1 MTQPKTP
8 GKIGLWT
15 STALVVGNM
24 IGSGVFLLPAAL
36 AAYGGIGLL
45 GWLGSSTGAIAL
57 ALLFSNLSKIIPNA
71 LGGPYAYTRSGLGDF
86 AGFLVAWGYW
96 ISIWCTNAAIAVT
109 FVSYSTVFF
118 PILATNSIMA
128 VGTGLGAVWL
138 LTWVNTLGVKQAG
151 RVQIITTV
159 LKLTPLLLVSI
170 VGLFYMDV
178 DNFSP
183 FNISSVSNFKA
194 ITATAT
200 LTLFAFLGL
209 ESATIPSGDI
219 HEPEKTIPR
228 ATMIGTILT
237 ILVYVLGSV
246 AVMGMIPALEL
257 KNSNAPFA
265 DAAALIWGDSARYWV
280 AAGAIVSTFGALNGW
295 ILLQGQM
302 PRAASRDH
310 LFPEIFK
317 RENKNGSPAL
327 GIVISSVLIS
337 ALMMMNFTKGLT
349 DTFTF
354 MVLLTTLAVLVPY
367 LFSAASYGVILLQ
380 NKFWHRESIS
390 KIVLAAVALVFSL
403 WAIVGSGQETVYW
416 GFIAILSGI
425 PFYVWMK
432 RTKMDQD

>member
-1 MTQPKTP
+1 MTQTKTP

-45 GWLGSSTGAIAL
+45 GWLGSSTGAIVL

-86 AGFLVAWGYW
+86 AAFLVAWGYW

-118 PILATNSIMA
+118 PILATNSLLA

-138 LTWVNTLGVKQAG
+138 LTWVNTLGVKEAG

-183 FNISSVSNFKA
+183 FNVSSVSNFTA

-228 ATMIGTILT
+228 ATMMGTILT

-317 RENKNGSPAL
+317 RENKNGSPAM

-354 MVLLTTLAVLVPY
+354 MVLLTTVAVLVPY

-380 NKFWHRESIS
+380 NKFWRRESIS

-432 RTKMDQD
+432 RTKAV

>member
-1 MTQPKTP
+1 MTQTKTP

-45 GWLGSSTGAIAL
+45 GWLGSSTGAIVL

-86 AGFLVAWGYW
+86 AAFLVAWGYW

-118 PILATNSIMA
+118 PILATNSLLA
-128 VGTGLGAVWL
+128 VGSGLGAVWF

-183 FNISSVSNFKA
+183 FNVSSVSNFTA

-228 ATMIGTILT
+228 ATMMGTILT

-317 RENKNGSPAL
+317 RENKNGSPAM

-354 MVLLTTLAVLVPY
+354 MVLLTTVAVLVPY

-380 NKFWHRESIS
+380 NKFWRRESIS

-432 RTKMDQD
+432 RTKAV

>member
-86 AGFLVAWGYW
+86 AAFLVAWGYW

-118 PILATNSIMA
+118 PILATNSLLA

-138 LTWVNTLGVKQAG
+138 LTWVNTLGVKEAG

-183 FNISSVSNFKA
+183 FNVSSVSNFTA

-265 DAAALIWGDSARYWV
+265 DAAALIWGDGARYWV

-354 MVLLTTLAVLVPY
+354 MVLLTTVAVLVPY

-380 NKFWHRESIS
+380 NKFWRRESVS

-416 GFIAILSGI
+416 GFIAILAGI

-432 RTKMDQD
+432 RTKEE

>member
-1 MTQPKTP
+1 M
-8 GKIGLWT
+8 
-15 STALVVGNM
+15 VGNM

-36 AAYGGIGLL
+36 AAFGGIGLL

-118 PILATNSIMA
+118 PSLGTDPVLAI
-128 VGTGLGAVWL
+128 VTGLGAVWV
-138 LTWVNTLGVKQAG
+138 LTWVNTMGVKKAG
-151 RVQIITTV
+151 LVQIVTTI
-159 LKLTPLLLVSI
+159 LKLTPLLAVSI
-170 VGLFYMDV
+170 VGLFYMNIDH
-178 DNFSP
+178 FSP
-183 FNISSVSNFKA
+183 FNISNESDFTA

-219 HEPEKTIPR
+219 HQPEKTIPR

-246 AVMGMIPALEL
+246 AVMGMIPAMEL

-265 DAAALIWGDSARYWV
+265 DAAALIWGNNARYWV

-302 PRAASRDH
+302 PRAAARDN

-317 RENKNGSPAL
+317 LENKKGSPAL
-327 GIVISSVLIS
+327 GIIISSVLIS
-337 ALMMMNFTKGLT
+337 ALMMMNFKEGLSA
-349 DTFTF
+349 TFKF
-354 MVLLTTLAVLVPY
+354 MVLLTTVAVLVPY
-367 LFSAASYGVILLQ
+367 LFSATSYGVILLQ
-380 NKFWHRESIS
+380 NKYWRKESIS
-390 KIVLAAVALVFSL
+390 KLIVASVAFAFSL

-416 GFIAILSGI
+416 GIIAILAGI

-432 RTKMDQD
+432 RTKAE

>member
-1 MTQPKTP
+1 MTQTKTP

-45 GWLGSSTGAIAL
+45 GWLGSSTGAIVL

-86 AGFLVAWGYW
+86 AAFLVAWGYW

-118 PILATNSIMA
+118 PILATNSLLA

-138 LTWVNTLGVKQAG
+138 LTWVNTLGVKEAG

-183 FNISSVSNFKA
+183 FNVSSVSNFTA

-228 ATMIGTILT
+228 ATMMGTILT

-317 RENKNGSPAL
+317 RENKNGSPAM

-354 MVLLTTLAVLVPY
+354 MVLLTTVAVLVPY

-380 NKFWHRESIS
+380 NKFWRRESIS
-390 KIVLAAVALVFSL
+390 KIVLAAVALIFSL

-432 RTKMDQD
+432 RTKEV

>member
-86 AGFLVAWGYW
+86 AAFLVAWGYW

-118 PILATNSIMA
+118 PILATNSLLA

-138 LTWVNTLGVKQAG
+138 LTWVNTLGVKEAG

-183 FNISSVSNFKA
+183 FNVSSVSNFTA

-265 DAAALIWGDSARYWV
+265 DAAALIWGDGARYWV

-354 MVLLTTLAVLVPY
+354 MVLLTTVAVLVPY

-380 NKFWHRESIS
+380 NKFWRRESIS

-416 GFIAILSGI
+416 GFIAILAGI

-432 RTKMDQD
+432 RTKEV

>member
-1 MTQPKTP
+1 MTEAKSPR
-8 GKIGLWT
+8 KIGLWT

-24 IGSGVFLLPAAL
+24 IGSGVFLLPASL
-36 AAYGGIGLL
+36 AAFGGIGLL
-45 GWLGSSTGAIAL
+45 GWLGSSAGAIAL

-86 AGFLVAWGYW
+86 AAFLVAWGYW

-118 PILATNSIMA
+118 PILATNSLLS

-138 LTWVNTLGVKQAG
+138 LTWVNTLGVKEAG
-151 RVQIITTV
+151 RVQIITTI
-159 LKLTPLLLVSI
+159 LKLVPLLSVSI

-183 FNISSVSNFKA
+183 FNISNESNFSA

-219 HEPEKTIPR
+219 HEPEKTIPK
-228 ATMIGTILT
+228 ATIIGTILT
-237 ILVYVLGSV
+237 IVVYVLGSV

-257 KNSNAPFA
+257 KDSNAPFA

-302 PRAASRDH
+302 PRAASRDN
-310 LFPEIFK
+310 LFPKIFK
-317 RENKNGSPAL
+317 RENKKGSPSM

-349 DTFTF
+349 ATFTF
-354 MVLLTTLAVLVPY
+354 MVLLTTVAVLVPY

-380 NKFWHRESIS
+380 NKYWRKESFS
-390 KIVLAAVALVFSL
+390 KVILAVVAFAFSM

-416 GFIAILSGI
+416 GFIAILAGI
-425 PFYVWMK
+425 PFYIWMK
-432 RTKMDQD
+432 RVKTE